1 MRDRCGS
8 MSGRFHPRDEL
19 WQKIYRLYSITN
31 EPRVVTPT
39 GVRTRAF
46 FSGGLVVVRRSAG
59 IFRAW
64 RSQLLT
70 MLYSG
75 VIPANMT
82 RRSDEISPATV
93 LVSRFDRAQ
102 MLDGRYVYLVYRRAA
117 LLRPFDRAELEELVH
132 LSLSLLVQYSR
143 VSLSVAAASQ
153 VR

>member
-1 MRDRCGS
+1 
-8 MSGRFHPRDEL
+8 
-19 WQKIYRLYSITN
+19 
-31 EPRVVTPT
+31 
-39 GVRTRAF
+39 
-46 FSGGLVVVRRSAG
+46 
-59 IFRAW
+59 
-64 RSQLLT
+64 